1 MNENEVSIDLSAEQ
15 KSFSASLMPSS
26 IQSAEVSSE
35 QQNVVLPESI
45 SYTATQPDIKNSAQA
60 EVSKTA
66 VDLKIKFDAEA
77 QYKELRTSV
86 DGIQSS
92 LSSLANNARDSWL
105 PNPRPADK
113 FEERPL
119 TEPTNLIF
127 EARRER
133 FSQFPQWA

>member
-1 MNENEVSIDLSAEQ
+1 
-15 KSFSASLMPSS
+15 MPSS

-92 LSSLANNARDSWL
+92 ISSLASNARDSWL
-105 PNPRPADK
+105 PYPRPAEK

-133 FSQFPQWA
+133 FSEFPRWA

>member
-1 MNENEVSIDLSAEQ
+1 MNENEVSIDVSAEQ
-15 KSFSASLMPSS
+15 KSFSAALMPSS
-26 IQSAEVSSE
+26 IQSAEISSE

-45 SYTATQPDIKNSAQA
+45 SYVATQPDIKNSAQA
-60 EVSKTA
+60 EVSKTT

-86 DGIQSS
+86 DDMQSS
-92 LSSLANNARDSWL
+92 LSSLASNARDSWL
-105 PNPRPADK
+105 PYPRPVDK

-133 FSQFPQWA
+133 FSQFPRWA